1 MKPTPL
7 RFFAVVMRP
16 TIALIV
22 SALAILGF
30 GVFLL
35 LNDPQ
40 GIDQAFALVLI
51 FQMFAASTGFRDKLI
66 RGHFDSIVVGGRR
79 VSIALTHWLVSIVPG
94 LTIWLVLAALCSLT
108 GNGARPSALTPG
120 GSAVFL
126 YVSAVAWTVS
136 LPLVRYAAGS
146 LWIMTLIGLAA
157 THRLT
162 QLRAALL
169 AANGDWG
176 GAMNAV
182 LAALACPLFLLADAK
197 VVDGRIVGLVTV
209 VAIGLIAVGVAMV
222 NRFDAPLTDPS

>member
-16 TIALIV
+16 PVVLIL

-30 GVFLL
+30 GAFLL
-35 LNDPQ
+35 FNDPS
-40 GIDQAFALVLI
+40 GIDQAFALVVI

-66 RGHFDSIVVGGRR
+66 RGHFDSILVGGRR
-79 VSIALTHWLVSIVPG
+79 ISIALTHWLVSIMPG
-94 LTIWLVLAALCSLT
+94 LTAWLALAAVCSLAGT
-108 GNGARPSALTPG
+108 ASRPAALTAAG
-120 GSAVFL
+120 AAVFL

-146 LWIMTLIGLAA
+146 LWIMTLVGLAA

-169 AANGDWG
+169 AVDGQWD
-176 GAMNAV
+176 GAMQAV
-182 LAALACPLFLLADAK
+182 VAVLACPLFLLADAK

-209 VAIGLIAVGVAMV
+209 VAIGVVAVGVGLI
-222 NRFDAPLTDPS
+222 NGFDAPLTDPS